1 MDTGMDRERADRL
14 ASVVR
19 SRARHEV
26 RVVGDGD
33 YFAVE
38 VVRGAQ
44 DNWTLYDES
53 DWEWLRDQIT
63 S

>member
-1 MDTGMDRERADRL
+1 MNRERADCL
-14 ASVVR
+14 AVPVR
-19 SRARHEV
+19 SSRRHEV
-26 RVVGDGD
+26 RVVGDGN

-38 VVRGAQ
+38 VVRGPQ
-44 DNWTLYDES
+44 DIWTLYDES

>member
-1 MDTGMDRERADRL
+1 M
-14 ASVVR
+14 
-19 SRARHEV
+19 
-26 RVVGDGD
+26 VGDGN

-38 VVRGAQ
+38 VVRGPQ
-44 DNWTLYDES
+44 DIWTLYDES